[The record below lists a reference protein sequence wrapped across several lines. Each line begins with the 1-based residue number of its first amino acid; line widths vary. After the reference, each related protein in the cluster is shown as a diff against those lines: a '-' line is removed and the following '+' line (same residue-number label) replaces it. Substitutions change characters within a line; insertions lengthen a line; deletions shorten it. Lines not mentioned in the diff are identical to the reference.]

1 MTIERCRQ
9 NFLLTLCSQENR
21 VIALSGKWG
30 TGKTYLWR
38 QVQKASSDDAI
49 QNAAAV
55 SLFGVSSLN
64 ELKTKVAQALLPR
77 LQDDRVAA
85 QVSAALSGLTK
96 LAKAVHRGFNAL
108 DDLPVLA
115 LPTLL
120 KNKFLVIDDIERKH
134 QKLNIDEIL
143 GFIDECVQTYKCRV
157 LLILND
163 DKLKDKEIWEQFR
176 EKVIDQELRLE
187 TSAAEAF
194 EIAKGITSTDWTDE
208 LESATVACGITN
220 IRILGKIIR
229 VANHL
234 LAHNGELSPQVV
246 TKVVSPIVLLSA
258 IHYKSLR
265 EGPTFE
271 YVMNH
276 NAALSATAR
285 ALRKQRPDHEESEED
300 GLHEQWDL
308 LLRKLKIHIGG
319 EFEQLVI
326 EYLRTGLMDTQA
338 VRDLIERYQRDGR
351 ILSTQNSVSAFFH
364 RYNWHPEVTE
374 ADLIDELRC
383 LLPVVEFI
391 DGPTL
396 SYLIDLADE
405 LTHNPLLGQ
414 EFLAAWSTALDK
426 AFPDG
431 LDPSPW
437 GSTRPVRPDV
447 TKVLEAAHARR
458 SHATTLVLAC
468 NHIRST
474 KGWGSA
480 EEQLLKSISA
490 AQYET
495 EMRKATGFDLEVI
508 VHQSM
513 KFVVHEDAYQDFGD
527 VGNRFVQACKKIVT
541 TDPHSRLT
549 SLIRRFFSSR
559 DQLGRL

>member
-9 NFLLTLCSQENR
+9 NFLLALNSQENR

-30 TGKTYLWR
+30 TGKTHLWR
-38 QVQKASSDDAI
+38 QVQKESRDDAI

-120 KNKFLVIDDIERKH
+120 NNKFLVIDDIERKH

-194 EIAKGITSTDWTDE
+194 EIAKGLTSTDWPDE

-234 LAHNGELSPQVV
+234 LTHNGELSPQVV
-246 TKVVSPIVLLSA
+246 TKVVPPIVLLSA
-258 IHYKSLR
+258 IHYKSLP

-308 LLRKLKIHIGG
+308 LLRKLKIHSGG

-326 EYLRTGLMDTQA
+326 EYLRTGLMDTLA
-338 VRDLIERYQRDGR
+338 VRDLIERYQLDGR

-364 RYNWHPEVTE
+364 HYNWHPEITE

-391 DGPTL
+391 EAPTL

-405 LTHNPLLGQ
+405 LTHNTSLGK

-437 GSTRPVRPDV
+437 GSMRPVRPDV
-447 TKVLEAAHARR
+447 TKVLEAAYARR
-458 SHATTLVLAC
+458 SHATTLIQAC

-490 AQYET
+490 TEYET
-495 EMRKATGFDLEVI
+495 EIRQATGVDLEVI

-513 KFVVHEDAYQDFGD
+513 QFVVHKDAHQIFGD
-527 VGNRFVQACKKIVT
+527 VGNRFVQACKAIVT

-549 SLIRRFFSSR
+549 ALIRRFFTSR
-559 DQLGRL
+559 DQQGLL